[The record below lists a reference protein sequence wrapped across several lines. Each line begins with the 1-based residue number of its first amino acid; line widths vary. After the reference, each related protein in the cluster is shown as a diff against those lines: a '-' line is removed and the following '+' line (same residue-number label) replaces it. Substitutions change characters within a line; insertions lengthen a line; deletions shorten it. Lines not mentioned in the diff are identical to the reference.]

1 MASITLEGNPIHTNG
16 ELPALNS
23 IAPPFSLVDKD
34 LNDIELASFSGQKKL
49 LNIVPSL
56 DTGVCAASTRK
67 FNELVSGRDDITV
80 LIISAD
86 LPFAQAR
93 FCSAENIDRVIALS
107 MMCDKTFARD
117 YGILISDGPLA
128 GICARAVLVLDEQ
141 DRVIHSQLVP
151 EIAQEPDYDSA
162 MAALK

>member
-16 ELPALNS
+16 ELPAVDS

-34 LNDIELASFSGQKKL
+34 LNDIELVSLSGQKKI

-67 FNELVSGRDDITV
+67 FDELVSSRNDVTV

-93 FCSAENIDRVIALS
+93 FCSAENTSHVITLS
-107 MMCDKTFARD
+107 MMRDRNFARD
-117 YGILISDGPLA
+117 YGVLISDGPLA

-141 DRVIHSQLVP
+141 DRVIHSELVP
-151 EIAQEPDYDSA
+151 EIAQEPDYDA
-162 MAALK
+162 AIAAL

>member
-1 MASITLEGNPIHTNG
+1 MASITLEGNPVHTSG

-23 IAPPFSLVDKD
+23 IAPAFSLVDKD
-34 LNDIELASFSGQKKL
+34 LNDIKLASFSGQKKL

-56 DTGVCAASTRK
+56 DTGVCATSTRK
-67 FNELVSGRDDITV
+67 FDELVSSRDDVTV

-93 FCSAENIDRVIALS
+93 FCSAENTDHVITLS
-107 MMCDKTFARD
+107 MMRDRNFARD
-117 YGILISDGPLA
+117 YGVLITDGPLA

-141 DRVIHSQLVP
+141 DKVIYSELVP
-151 EIAQEPDYDSA
+151 EITQEPDYAAA
-162 MAALK
+162 MAVL

>member
-1 MASITLEGNPIHTNG
+1 MASITLEGKPIHTSG
-16 ELPALNS
+16 ELPAVDS

-67 FNELVSGRDDITV
+67 FDELVAGRDDVSV

-93 FCSAENIDRVIALS
+93 FCSAENTSHVITLS
-107 MMCDKTFARD
+107 MMRERNFARD
-117 YGILISDGPLA
+117 YGVLINDGPLA

-141 DRVIHSQLVP
+141 DKVIHRELIP
-151 EIAQEPDYDSA
+151 EITQEPDYDAA